1 MTGDPTETEPPKAQ
15 AAPRPRPL
23 ANRVPVAAPAV
34 VAVGVVLV
42 VGIVLRFASRV
53 DLWLDETL
61 TVNIARRPLAD
72 LPGALRHDGA
82 PPLFY
87 ALLHVWSRVFG
98 AGDVAVRALP
108 GLLGVAMIPLAY
120 ACGRN
125 LARRTHVDAQTAG
138 ISTALIVAVSP
149 FAIRYSTETRMYAL
163 AMALVFL
170 GYLALWRALDAPTIP
185 RLVLVAA
192 VTAALLYT
200 SYWCAY
206 LVAVIVVFLGAR
218 AFFFAPRDP
227 RPARRTLAAVL
238 AGGVGFLPW
247 APTLFYQ
254 LRHTGTPWGGRPTSA
269 LIVPSAF
276 AQLSGSH
283 HLDGRVLTVAVA
295 FLVFVGVRGRW
306 IGRPDRVGETGGAR
320 DESLAGA
327 ATLLLGLALAV
338 VANSAFEVRYAAVV
352 FPFLALVAGN
362 GAALLAKNLRIAVL
376 ALVVVLGVSAGF
388 HAITQPRTQA
398 GEIAAALGAH
408 ARPGDVVVYCPDQ
421 VAPDTARVISAS
433 LRLRQFTFPGFGP
446 PDRVD
451 WVDYAKRNRA
461 ADPEAFATETVA
473 RAGSNGIWLV
483 WSAGYRTYGDTCERL
498 QNALAA
504 RRGAA
509 HTIVP
514 STDVFEH
521 MSLIGFGPRA

>member
-1 MTGDPTETEPPKAQ
+1 VTGDPTETEPPATA
-15 AAPRPRPL
+15 AAPRSRPL
-23 ANRVPVAAPAV
+23 ANQPLVAGAV
-34 VAVGVVLV
+34 VVALV
-42 VGIVLRFASRV
+42 VGTGLRFASRV

-87 ALLHVWSRVFG
+87 AMLHVWSRVFG
-98 AGDVAVRALP
+98 AGDAAVRALP

-120 ACGRN
+120 ACGRD

-163 AMALVFL
+163 AMALVFV
-170 GYLALWRALDAPTIP
+170 GYLALGRALQEPTIP
-185 RLVLVAA
+185 RLALVAG

-206 LVAVIVVFLGAR
+206 LVAVVFVALGAH
-218 AFFFAPRDP
+218 AFFSSPSDP
-227 RPARRTLAAVL
+227 RPARRALVAIL
-238 AGGVGFLPW
+238 AGGAGFLPW
-247 APTLFYQ
+247 APTLLFQ
-254 LRHTGTPWGGRPTSA
+254 LRHTGTPWGGRPTSV

-295 FLVFVGVRGRW
+295 FLALVGFWGRR
-306 IGRPDRVGETGGAR
+306 IGASDDIGESGGAR
-320 DESLAGA
+320 GEGLVGA
-327 ATLLLGLALAV
+327 TTLLLGLGLAV

-376 ALVVVLGVSAGF
+376 ALVVVLGVSASF
-388 HAITQPRTQA
+388 HAITQPRTEA
-398 GEIAAALGAH
+398 GEIAAALRSHAH
-408 ARPGDVVVYCPDQ
+408 PGDVVVYCPDQ
-421 VAPDTARVISAS
+421 VAPDTDRLLSPS
-433 LRLRQFTFPGFGP
+433 LLLRQFTFPGFGS

-451 WVDYAKRNRA
+451 WVDYANRNRA
-461 ADPEAFATETVA
+461 ADPRAFATEAVA
-473 RAGSNGIWLV
+473 RAGSNAIWLV

-498 QNALAA
+498 QSAIAA
-504 RRGAA
+504 QRGAA

-521 MSLIGFGPRA
+521 MSLIGFGSRA

>member
-1 MTGDPTETEPPKAQ
+1 VI
-15 AAPRPRPL
+15 AA
-23 ANRVPVAAPAV
+23 
-34 VAVGVVLV
+34 LV
-42 VGIVLRFASRV
+42 VGSVLRFASRV

-87 ALLHVWSRVFG
+87 AMLHMWSEIFG
-98 AGDVAVRALP
+98 AGDAAVRALP

-125 LARRTHVDAQTAG
+125 LARRTHVDAQSAG
-138 ISTALIVAVSP
+138 ICTALIVAVSP

-163 AMALVFL
+163 AMTLVFL

-185 RLVLVAA
+185 RLALVAL

-206 LVAVIVVFLGAR
+206 LAAVILVILGVR
-218 AFFFAPRDP
+218 AFFSVPSDP
-227 RPARRTLAAVL
+227 VPARRVLVAVL
-238 AGGVGFLPW
+238 AGCVGFLPW
-247 APTLFYQ
+247 APTLLFQ
-254 LRHTGTPWGGRPTSA
+254 LRHTGTPWGGRPTSV

-283 HLDGRVLTVAVA
+283 HLDGRVLTAVVA
-295 FLVFVGVRGRW
+295 FLVLVGLWGRG
-306 IGRPDRVGETGGAR
+306 IGRSDRASEPVGAR
-320 DESLAGA
+320 DESLVGA
-327 ATLLLGLALAV
+327 ATLLLGLGLAV
-338 VANSAFEVRYAAVV
+338 AANSAFEVRYAAVV

-376 ALVVVLGVSAGF
+376 ALVVVLGISAGF

-398 GEIAAALGAH
+398 GEIAAALRSHAH
-408 ARPGDVVVYCPDQ
+408 AGDVVLYCPDQ
-421 VAPDTARVISAS
+421 VAPDTNRLLPAM
-433 LRLRQFTFPGFGP
+433 LGLRQFSFPGFGA

-451 WVDYAKRNRA
+451 WVDYAKRNDK
-461 ADPEAFATETVA
+461 ADPEAFATEAVT
-473 RAGSNGIWLV
+473 RAGANGIWLV
-483 WSAGYRTYGDTCERL
+483 WSAGYRTYGDKCERL
-498 QNALAA
+498 QNAIAA
-504 RRGAA
+504 QRGAA
-509 HTIVP
+509 HAIVP
-514 STDVFEH
+514 AKSVFEH
-521 MSLIGFGPRA
+521 MSLVGFGNRAYP